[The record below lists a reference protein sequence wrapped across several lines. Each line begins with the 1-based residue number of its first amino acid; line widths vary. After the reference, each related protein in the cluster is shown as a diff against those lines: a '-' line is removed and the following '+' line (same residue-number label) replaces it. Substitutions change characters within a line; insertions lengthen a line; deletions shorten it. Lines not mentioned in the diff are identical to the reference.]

1 MKAHLRTV
9 LVDPLPYYDF
19 FFTPSHLSKIFTQKI
34 YKTSFLIWTVS
45 IVGYDIPSSA
55 RDDVLTYHRIIESF
69 KFSYA
74 WRSLLGDPKFDIR
87 IVGVGDM

>member
-1 MKAHLRTV
+1 M
-9 LVDPLPYYDF
+9 
-19 FFTPSHLSKIFTQKI
+19 
-34 YKTSFLIWTVS
+34 WNVS
-45 IVGYDIPSSA
+45 IVGYDMTKA
-55 RDDVLTYHRIIESF
+55 VRDDVLTYHRIIESF